1 MSWFWGM
8 GRGARVGMDWDWDGM
23 RGWGCEYGYPNNY
36 ALKRTNI
43 ISSPLYLYTAISRLM
58 SQCLGP
64 PQPVTSRLNASI
76 RIIHYVISSP
86 SNNININQHFLILIN
101 I

>member
-1 MSWFWGM
+1 
-8 GRGARVGMDWDWDGM
+8 
-23 RGWGCEYGYPNNY
+23 
-36 ALKRTNI
+36 
-43 ISSPLYLYTAISRLM
+43 M